1 MGQRTVIALDNH
13 EFPRCCT
20 PAIEQMR
27 LGAEERS
34 PNISLEMLYD
44 LVGADPTDTF
54 SFASSGAEAINQVH
68 WTAFLEIARKEG
80 KCHFLTTPVEDS
92 ATLQSLKRLEQ
103 LGCYVKIV
111 PLQANGQV
119 DLEKLAELLTPRTAL
134 FSLSFAHALTGVIQ
148 PIEEIVRLCSSAG
161 TLVHVD
167 ATYALGK
174 IYAPF
179 RDSRVDYLT
188 FGGVG
193 IHSVKSSGG
202 LFAAAGKPLI
212 PFILGEKLDPA
223 SLLALT
229 AAAKHAGL
237 FFDQMGLEVARL
249 RDRLEE
255 GVIEIGGAISLFKNS
270 FRLPNVSVLSFP
282 KVHQEALHFALK
294 HNALAS
300 SIGGFAHPHLRRHL
314 ISCGFDEQTA
324 LTSCSFALSRFTT
337 QEEIDQAIA
346 LINRV
351 VGDLLPLTE
360 DLF

>member
-20 PAIEQMR
+20 PALEQLR
-27 LGAEERS
+27 LVAEERAH
-34 PNISLEMLYD
+34 NISLEMLYD
-44 LVGADPTDTF
+44 LVGADPTASF
-54 SFASSGAEAINQVH
+54 SFTSSGAEAINQVH
-68 WTAFLEIARKEG
+68 WTVFLEIARKEG
-80 KCHFLTTPVEDS
+80 KCHFLTTPVEDL

-119 DLEKLAELLTPRTAL
+119 DLEKLAALLTPRTAL
-134 FSLSFAHALTGVIQ
+134 FSVSLAHALTGVIQ
-148 PIEEIVRLCSSAG
+148 PIEEIVRLCSAAG

-179 RDSRVDYLT
+179 RDSGVDYLT

-202 LFAAAGKPLI
+202 LFTAAGKPLV
-212 PFILGEKLDPA
+212 PFVLGEKSDPA
-223 SLLALT
+223 SLLALN

-255 GVIEIGGAISLFKNS
+255 GVSGALSLFKNS

-282 KVHQEALHFALK
+282 KVHQEALHFALTHK
-294 HNALAS
+294 ALAS
-300 SIGGFAHPHLRRHL
+300 SIGGVAHPHLRRHL

-337 QEEIDQAIA
+337 QEEIDQAIT
-346 LINRV
+346 LINKS
-351 VGDLLPLTE
+351 VGELLPLTE
-360 DLF
+360 DLFKC

>member
-1 MGQRTVIALDNH
+1 MISLDNH

-27 LGAEERS
+27 LGIEERV

-44 LVGADPTDTF
+44 LVGADPKDSF
-54 SFASSGAEAINQVH
+54 SFTSSGAEAINQVH
-68 WTAFLEIARKEG
+68 WTVFLEIARKEG

-119 DLEKLAELLTPRTAL
+119 NLEKLAELLTPRTAL
-134 FSLSFAHALTGVIQ
+134 FSLSLAHALTGVIQ
-148 PIEEIVRLCSSAG
+148 PIEEISRLCSAAG

-174 IYAPF
+174 LYAPF
-179 RDSRVDYLT
+179 RDSGVDYLT
-188 FGGVG
+188 FSGVG

-202 LFAAAGKPLI
+202 LFTAVGKPLV
-212 PFILGEKLDPA
+212 PFVLGEKSDPA

-255 GVIEIGGAISLFKNS
+255 GVIGAAEGISLFKNS
-270 FRLPNVSVLSFP
+270 FRLPNVSVISFP
-282 KVHQEALHFALK
+282 KVHQEALHFALT
-294 HNALAS
+294 HNGLTS
-300 SIGGFAHPHLRRHL
+300 SLGGSFHPHLRRHL

-346 LINRV
+346 LV
-351 VGDLLPLTE
+351 HKAVGELLPLTQ